1 MTACDCQLTTK
12 ILQSGLRKEAKN
24 MSGHSKWNNIKNRK
38 GAQDKK
44 RGKLFGQLS
53 RQIRAAVKEGKSGD
67 PSQNP
72 NLRTILEKTRE
83 ANMPKENIKRA
94 IDKGLGK
101 SATGSLQ
108 EIVYEGF
115 GPGGIGML
123 VTVVTDNVNRM
134 SSELKNIFSKAGGSM
149 GAPGSVMYMFNR
161 SAGGEEGYICVTPIP
176 VEDEKVAAQLQD
188 LMDLIQE
195 NEDVEEIFCAG
206 VWEGKE

>member
-1 MTACDCQLTTK
+1 
-12 ILQSGLRKEAKN
+12 

-67 PSQNP
+67 PDQNP
-72 NLRTILEKTRE
+72 TLRTILEKTRE
-83 ANMPKENIKRA
+83 ANMPKENIQRA

-101 SATGSLQ
+101 GAAGLVQ

-123 VTVVTDNVNRM
+123 VTAVTDSVNRM
-134 SSELKNIFSKAGGSM
+134 SSELKNAFSKAGGSM
-149 GAPGSVMYMFNR
+149 GAPGSVMYMFGR
-161 SAGGEEGYICVTPIP
+161 SLSGEEGYICVTPIP
-176 VEDEKVAAQLQD
+176 VEDENTQQQLQD
-188 LMDLIQE
+188 LMDSLLEI
-195 NEDVEEIFCAG
+195 EDIEEVFCAG
-206 VWEGKE
+206 VWGGKE

>member
-1 MTACDCQLTTK
+1 MA
-12 ILQSGLRKEAKN
+12 
-24 MSGHSKWNNIKNRK
+24 GHSKWANIKHRK

-53 RQIRAAVKEGKSGD
+53 RQIRVAVKEGRSGD
-67 PSQNP
+67 PAQNP
-72 NLRTILEKTRE
+72 TLRTILEKTRE

-101 SATGSLQ
+101 SGSGTVQ

-134 SSELKNIFSKAGGSM
+134 SSELKNVFSTAGGSM

-161 SAGGEEGYICVTPIP
+161 AESGEEGYICVTPLPI
-176 VEDEKVAAQLQD
+176 EDEGIQQQLQN
-188 LMDLIQE
+188 LMDTFQE
-195 NEDVEEIFCAG
+195 NEDVEEVFCAG
-206 VWEGKE
+206 VWSGKE

>member
-1 MTACDCQLTTK
+1 
-12 ILQSGLRKEAKN
+12 

-67 PSQNP
+67 PDQNP
-72 NLRTILEKTRE
+72 TLRTILEKTRE
-83 ANMPKENIKRA
+83 ANMPKENIQRA

-101 SATGSLQ
+101 GAAGLVQ

-123 VTVVTDNVNRM
+123 VTAVTDSVNRM
-134 SSELKNIFSKAGGSM
+134 SSELKNAFSKAGGSM
-149 GAPGSVMYMFNR
+149 GAPGSAMYMFNR
-161 SAGGEEGYICVTPIP
+161 SLSGEEGYVCVMPIP
-176 VEDEKVAAQLQD
+176 IEDKNIQQQLQN
-188 LMDLIQE
+188 LMDSILEI
-195 NEDVEEIFCAG
+195 EDIEEVFCAG
-206 VWEGKE
+206 VWGSKE